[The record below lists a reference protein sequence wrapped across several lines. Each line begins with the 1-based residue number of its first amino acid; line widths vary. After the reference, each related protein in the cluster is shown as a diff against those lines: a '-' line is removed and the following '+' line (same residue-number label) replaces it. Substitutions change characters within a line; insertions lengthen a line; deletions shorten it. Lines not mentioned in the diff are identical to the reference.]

1 MRRRPRDRDFVET
14 AEGFFFCVVGYLHPA
29 DRYTAYLKYT
39 PAAGGRW
46 ARGGISYRREL
57 PYYHVQNVVKTL
69 AFLEREFPR
78 YIWRDP
84 IRDLRFSFV
93 PHEAVVTYYL
103 PEERLARIVDDPA
116 DRLETEVRDLVTRLR
131 AATGLPRSAFGITGS
146 TLLGLHDPSFSDID
160 LIVYGAANARLV
172 QRALGA
178 LGPPFAPLGVERRQR
193 WRAETARR
201 FGLAEAEVVDFET
214 TRWNYFLF
222 SGRYVSVHPTR
233 AESEIA
239 EEYGMEPVRRL
250 GEATIEARVVDASE
264 ALFLPAVYRLADSAG
279 PDGAPVAID
288 QVVSFEGLYCGV
300 AEAGDRIRARGVVEE
315 AGGLRRL
322 VVGVDSVED
331 GGSLRIIARSGSGAQ
346 GDGAAPTP

>member
-39 PAAGGRW
+39 PAVGGRW
-46 ARGGISYRREL
+46 ARGGVSYRREL

-93 PHEAVVTYYL
+93 PHEAVVTYYR
-103 PEERLARIVDDPA
+103 PEERLARIIDEPG
-116 DRLETEVRDLVTRLR
+116 DRLETEVRDLVTALG

-146 TLLGLHDPSFSDID
+146 ILLGLHDPSFSDID

-172 QRALGA
+172 RRALRA
-178 LGPPFAPLGVERRQR
+178 SGPPFAPLGLARRQR
-193 WRAETARR
+193 WRAETVER
-201 FGLAEAEVVDFET
+201 FGLAEAEVAEFEA

-222 SGRYVSVHPTR
+222 NGRYVSVHPTR

-239 EEYGMEPVRRL
+239 EEYGTEPVRRR
-250 GEATIEARVVDASE
+250 GVVTIEARVADASE
-264 ALFLPAVYRLADSAG
+264 AIFLPAVYWLADSAG
-279 PDGAPVAID
+279 LDGAPAAID
-288 QVVSFEGLYCGV
+288 QLVSFEGLYCGV
-300 AEAGDRIRARGVVEE
+300 AQAGDRIRARGMVEE
-315 AGGLRRL
+315 SGGLRRL
-322 VVGVDSVED
+322 VVGVDSV
-331 GGSLRIIARSGSGAQ
+331 
-346 GDGAAPTP
+346 